1 MKMEEYL
8 NKKELMTMLL
18 EMKDATEEDF
28 EKSYGDDIIYAKG
41 QLDIIHILIK
51 CIDNLTV
58 QKRTDGIKFTGK

>member
-28 EKSYGDDIIYAKG
+28 EKSYGDDIIYTKG
-41 QLDIIHILIK
+41 QLDIIRILIG